1 MLDQALEDAHVDAP
15 SLTVEITESSTA
27 HHDVAIETILAL
39 RRRGHSVHIDDFGTG
54 FSSLSYLHDMAV
66 DAIKIDRSFTKSVGT
81 DAANAAI
88 LPKIL
93 SMAEALS
100 LRVVVEG
107 IETESQAAFFV
118 ATGQQILG
126 QGWLYGRPVTIE
138 EFQHRLAENESE
150 PPRNAA
156 GAWQGRL
163 FNEEEESLI
172 SAGTA

>member
-1 MLDQALEDAHVDAP
+1 M
-15 SLTVEITESSTA
+15 
-27 HHDVAIETILAL
+27 
-39 RRRGHSVHIDDFGTG
+39 HIDDFGTG

-100 LRVVVEG
+100 LKVVVEG

-118 ATGQQILG
+118 GKGHQILG
-126 QGWLYGRPVTIE
+126 QGWLFGRPVAAE
-138 EFQHRLAENESE
+138 EFKRQMADNEQK
-150 PPRNAA
+150 PPSSSAT
-156 GAWQGRL
+156 AWQSKAL
-163 FNEEEESLI
+163 DEDETLI